1 MMTIATH
8 AKKRVAAVAGL
19 ILATALSLTACAGP
33 SSGTTEAK
41 DPIKFQTSWLP
52 SVQFSGSYI
61 ADSKGYY
68 AQEGL
73 DVTLLPGGPDVDPQ
87 AAIASGQVDIALS
100 NADFVART
108 NAQGADLV
116 IVAAGFQK
124 DPFAVLSAP
133 NAPIK
138 TPQDMIG
145 KRIGVPTADAPLFDT
160 FLSLNN
166 IDPAKLTVVPVGFDV
181 APLVSG
187 EVDGLVSFY
196 TEQPTAYKKSTG
208 KDGVTMM
215 LGDFGLDVYAQV
227 YVVQRKSLKDEK
239 SRARIEH
246 FLRAELKG
254 WNDYVNDIPTA
265 VDLTVNKYAKDG
277 GLSPEQQLAQA
288 TLQRDLLNSPDT
300 EANGLLWLSKEG
312 IERNLATIKALG
324 IKGADASLFDT
335 SIREKL
341 AK

>member
-1 MMTIATH
+1 MKIATH

-19 ILATALSLTACAGP
+19 LLAIALSATACSGP
-33 SSGTTEAK
+33 ADSASEAK
-41 DPIKFQTSWLP
+41 EPIKFQTSWLP

-68 AQEGL
+68 GEEGL

-124 DPFAVLSAP
+124 DPFALLSKP
-133 NAPIK
+133 EAPIK

-145 KRIGVPTADAPLFDT
+145 KSIGVPTADAALFDT
-160 FLSLNN
+160 FLSLNK
-166 IDPAKLTVVPVGFDV
+166 IDPSKLKVVPVGFDV

-196 TEQPTAYKKSTG
+196 TEQPTAYKSATG
-208 KDGVTMM
+208 KDGSVMM
-215 LGDFGLDVYAQV
+215 LGDFGMDVYAQV
-227 YVVQRKSLKDEK
+227 YVVQRKSLKDDK
-239 SRARIEH
+239 SRDRIER

-254 WNDYVNDIPTA
+254 WKDYVKDIPMA

-277 GLSPEQQLAQA
+277 GLSAEQQRAQA
-288 TLQRDLLNSPDT
+288 TLQLDLLNSPDT
-300 EANGLLWLSKEG
+300 AANGLLWLSKDG
-312 IERNLATIKALG
+312 IEQNLATIKALG
-324 IKGADASLFDT
+324 IEGADASLFDT

>member
-1 MMTIATH
+1 MTIATH

-19 ILATALSLTACAGP
+19 LLATALSLTACAG
-33 SSGTTEAK
+33 SDSGASEGP

-68 AQEGL
+68 AEEGL

-100 NADFVART
+100 NADFIART
-108 NAQGADLV
+108 NAEGADLA
-116 IVAAGFQK
+116 IVAAGFQQ

-133 NAPIK
+133 DAPIK
-138 TPQDMIG
+138 TPQDMVG
-145 KRIGVPTADAPLFDT
+145 KRIGVPTADAALFDT
-160 FLSLNN
+160 FLSLNK
-166 IDPAKLTVVPVGFDV
+166 IDPTKLTIVPVGFDV

-196 TEQPTAYKKSTG
+196 TEQPTAYKTATG
-208 KDGVTMM
+208 KDGAVMM

-227 YVVQRKSLKDEK
+227 YVVQRDSLKDEK
-239 SRARIEH
+239 SRDRIER

-254 WNDYVNDIPTA
+254 WSDYVKDIPMA
-265 VDLTVNKYAKDG
+265 VDLTVNNYAKDG

-288 TLQRDLLNSPDT
+288 TLQLDLLKSPDT
-300 EANGLLWLSKEG
+300 DANGLLWLSKEG
-312 IERNLATIKALG
+312 IEQNLATIKALG
-324 IKGADASLFDT
+324 IEGADASLFDT